1 MPARGWHHDPQVQ
14 PHPRDIRGN
23 AVPAPIPIV
32 KVREMVR
39 ILGEVSDALES
50 SASGLRYLAHRST
63 PAPTARSAK
72 LTHVE
77 HPHGEEHGPEG
88 GVGVHPGRARRQ
100 GNGNGAG
107 RHPDPTLRGPLVPP
121 LRARPRAEH
130 GRTDPTD
137 LAGIHDVSW
146 RSVMQKAG
154 VSLRR
159 RRSADKPEPG
169 PGARRPAR
177 A

>member
-72 LTHVE
+72 LTH
-77 HPHGEEHGPEG
+77 GEHGARETETVQEAIPIPRSEG
-88 GVGVHPGRARRQ
+88 RWFRHFALGHGPIMAELIRRIF
-100 GNGNGAG
+100 
-107 RHPDPTLRGPLVPP
+107 
-121 LRARPRAEH
+121 
-130 GRTDPTD
+130 
-137 LAGIHDVSW
+137 AGIHDVLW
-146 RSVMQKAG
+146 RSVTQRAG
-154 VSLRR
+154 LGLDAGHPRIS
-159 RRSADKPEPG
+159 RSPVRARAG
-169 PGARRPAR
+169 QLACGRRPAEGGPGGKR
-177 A
+177 